1 MIKRRLVVF
10 TDLDG
15 TLLDHTTYQWL
26 PAKPALDALWS
37 AQVPVILNSSKTRS
51 EIQALREDL
60 GNTDPYI
67 TENGA
72 AVVIPEGYFDNEEQQ
87 VVTFARPREVVLE
100 ILAAL
105 REKGFPFRSF
115 EEMTVAEL
123 AAATGLDEAA
133 AIKAK
138 ARDATEPLL
147 WKGNDA
153 ALAEFRRA
161 LATHQLQLV
170 EGGRFFHAMGFFD
183 KAGAMLYLMEQ
194 YRERSPGVDV
204 VSIALG
210 DSPNDARMLEQADI
224 PVVIK
229 GVNSDSLVLSGGR
242 KAMRSDKAGPA
253 GWNDCVLQ
261 ILADFS
267 G

>member
-1 MIKRRLVVF
+1 MTKRRLVVF

-15 TLLDHTTYQWL
+15 TLLDHTTYQWRA
-26 PAKPALDALWS
+26 AKPALDALW
-37 AQVPVILNSSKTRS
+37 AAKVPVILNSSKTRS
-51 EIQALREDL
+51 EIQALQQEL

-72 AVVIPEGYFDNEEQQ
+72 AVIIPESYFDNEEQQ
-87 VVTFARPREVVLE
+87 VMTFAPPREVVLE
-100 ILAAL
+100 VLTAL
-105 REKGFPFRSF
+105 RNKGFVFRSF
-115 EEMTVAEL
+115 EDMTVAEL
-123 AAATGLDEAA
+123 AAVTGMDEAA
-133 AIKAK
+133 ASKAK
-138 ARDATEPLL
+138 ARDTTEPLL
-147 WKGNDA
+147 WQGDEA

-170 EGGRFFHAMGFFD
+170 QGGRFFHAMGFFD

-194 YRERSPGVDV
+194 YRERYPGVDV
-204 VSIALG
+204 MSVALG

-229 GVNSDSLVLSGGR
+229 GVNSGSMVLSGGR
-242 KAMRSDKAGPA
+242 QVIRSEQTGPA
-253 GWNDCVLQ
+253 GWNECVLQ

-267 G
+267 D